1 MREHWAEWLY
11 CKLETMQKKP
21 GKILYNNAVR
31 ADLQT
36 LEPAGDTLGRQRV
49 YVIKKLSLCSIIV
62 VCGVVLSII
71 LWIKDSVGT
80 QIVDNQIARNSYG
93 EGSKQVLLVA
103 EDAEAC
109 YEVPV
114 TLSERCYSDEELTKM
129 SKEALSILETKILGQ
144 NKSFDQIS
152 YDMCLLDSVDGYP
165 FVVEW
170 HTDEMY
176 LDDTGHLVQD
186 RLAAPVLTNLTAI
199 LSYES
204 FEAEYNLTVKIH
216 SKAVQPSIEARLAK
230 QLLDMEAESREQY
243 NIILPLEI
251 EDKAIQWSYKRS
263 WNGLLLLGATPVLA
277 ILIFYCKDKDFHRQ
291 VVEREEQMRVDY
303 SEIVSSLALLIGAG
317 MTVPNAWNRVAKD
330 YRKRRDGGGRK
341 RFAYEEMLLTI
352 YEVENGVAQA
362 KAYERFGR
370 RCRIPSYN
378 KLSTMLSQNIRKG
391 AANLPQLLKEEAAE
405 AFEERKH
412 AARKTGEKAGTKLLV
427 PMMLLLGITM
437 VIIMVPAL
445 TSYL

>member
-170 HTDEMY
+170 HTDDTYME
-176 LDDTGHLVQD
+176 DTGRLVQD
-186 RLAAPVLTNLTAI
+186 TLASPVLMELTAV
-199 LSYES
+199 LSCGS
-204 FEAEYNLTVKIH
+204 FEVEYDMSVRVY
-216 SKAVQPSIEARLAK
+216 SKTIQPSLSERLFAK
-230 QLLDMEAESREQY
+230 VSNQEEISRSQQNMTLPSEMES
-243 NIILPLEI
+243 
-251 EDKAIQWSYKRS
+251 
-263 WNGLLLLGATPVLA
+263 
-277 ILIFYCKDKDFHRQ
+277 
-291 VVEREEQMRVDY
+291 
-303 SEIVSSLALLIGAG
+303 
-317 MTVPNAWNRVAKD
+317 
-330 YRKRRDGGGRK
+330 
-341 RFAYEEMLLTI
+341 
-352 YEVENGVAQA
+352 
-362 KAYERFGR
+362 
-370 RCRIPSYN
+370 
-378 KLSTMLSQNIRKG
+378 
-391 AANLPQLLKEEAAE
+391 
-405 AFEERKH
+405 
-412 AARKTGEKAGTKLLV
+412 KT
-427 PMMLLLGITM
+427 
-437 VIIMVPAL
+437 
-445 TSYL
+445 

>member
-170 HTDEMY
+170 HTDDTYME
-176 LDDTGHLVQD
+176 DTGRLVQD
-186 RLAAPVLTNLTAI
+186 TLASPVLMELTAV
-199 LSYES
+199 LSCGS
-204 FEAEYNLTVKIH
+204 FEVEYDMSVRVYSKTIH
-216 SKAVQPSIEARLAK
+216 S
-230 QLLDMEAESREQY
+230 
-243 NIILPLEI
+243 
-251 EDKAIQWSYKRS
+251 
-263 WNGLLLLGATPVLA
+263 
-277 ILIFYCKDKDFHRQ
+277 
-291 VVEREEQMRVDY
+291 
-303 SEIVSSLALLIGAG
+303 
-317 MTVPNAWNRVAKD
+317 
-330 YRKRRDGGGRK
+330 
-341 RFAYEEMLLTI
+341 
-352 YEVENGVAQA
+352 
-362 KAYERFGR
+362 
-370 RCRIPSYN
+370 RI
-378 KLSTMLSQNIRKG
+378 
-391 AANLPQLLKEEAAE
+391 
-405 AFEERKH
+405 
-412 AARKTGEKAGTKLLV
+412 
-427 PMMLLLGITM
+427 
-437 VIIMVPAL
+437 
-445 TSYL
+445 